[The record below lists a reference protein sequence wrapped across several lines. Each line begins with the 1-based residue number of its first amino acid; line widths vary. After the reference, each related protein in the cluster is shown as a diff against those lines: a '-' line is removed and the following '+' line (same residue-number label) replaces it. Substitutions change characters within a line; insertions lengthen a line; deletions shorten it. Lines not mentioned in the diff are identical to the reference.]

1 MRSDFSGLRYL
12 LGGADSRG
20 RVGMVRQFIAMGMGM
35 GIMTGSQC
43 RFYLGTMSRMRI
55 RVIHGMMMF
64 LLLMTFLVL
73 A

>member
-1 MRSDFSGLRYL
+1 
-12 LGGADSRG
+12 
-20 RVGMVRQFIAMGMGM
+20 MVRQFIAMGMGM